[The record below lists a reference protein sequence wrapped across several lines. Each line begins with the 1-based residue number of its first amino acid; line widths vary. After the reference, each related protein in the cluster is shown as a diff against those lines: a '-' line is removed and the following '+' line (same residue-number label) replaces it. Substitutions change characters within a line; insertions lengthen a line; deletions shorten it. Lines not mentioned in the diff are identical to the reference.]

1 MKKTLAL
8 LLSVLMVVSTITCI
22 FTVTT
27 AQAETAA
34 TELISNGDFENTTLN
49 AVGANMDGLRGTK
62 NLSALL
68 NGKW

>member
-27 AQAETAA
+27 AQAESAA
-34 TELISNGDFENTTLN
+34 TELISNGDFENIERRKIF
-49 AVGANMDGLRGTK
+49 GK
-62 NLSALL
+62 NKEA
-68 NGKW
+68 